1 MQKAITNYELRITN
15 LKSKIVNLKSQILL
29 LLTVYCS
36 LFTVFYGCASAKNNE
51 LPRALTDAADFNQ
64 KGVDEVAAGN
74 YERALVEF
82 QRALN
87 LNMGMDNQKG
97 MAVNFINI
105 GRLRLLMD
113 NFDDAKTM
121 FDSAI
126 RIGAG
131 LNDQFI
137 LSEGYASLGRYYYLA
152 GNDKDA
158 VDVLEKAVSIDR
170 KEGHRTV
177 SSRLNALGIVYKE
190 GGRIEEAEKAYNNAL
205 KAGKAYEMYADVA
218 DSFRGLGDIVAK
230 RGDYKKAMEL
240 YENALLSDKKAGSA
254 AGISAG
260 LFKLGVLSI
269 ENNGDSKTALGFFLR
284 AYAVDS
290 SRGDIKRT
298 LKDLNK
304 IIEIYEEI
312 GDKRSVETYLLKKE
326 MLLKKE
332 IPPEKGMA
340 GEK

>member
-1 MQKAITNYELRITN
+1 MQKAITNYELQITN

-51 LPRALTDAADFNQ
+51 LPRALTEAADF
-64 KGVDEVAAGN
+64 
-74 YERALVEF
+74 
-82 QRALN
+82 
-87 LNMGMDNQKG
+87 NQKG

-126 RIGAG
+126 KIGAG

-170 KEGHRTV
+170 KEGHRTI

-230 RGDYKKAMEL
+230 RGDYKRAMEL

-260 LFKLGVLSI
+260 LFKL
-269 ENNGDSKTALGFFLR
+269 
-284 AYAVDS
+284 
-290 SRGDIKRT
+290 
-298 LKDLNK
+298 
-304 IIEIYEEI
+304 
-312 GDKRSVETYLLKKE
+312 
-326 MLLKKE
+326 
-332 IPPEKGMA
+332 
-340 GEK
+340 

>member
-29 LLTVYCS
+29 LLTVYCL

-51 LPRALTDAADFNQ
+51 L
-64 KGVDEVAAGN
+64 
-74 YERALVEF
+74 

-113 NFDDAKTM
+113 NLDDAKTM

-190 GGRIEEAEKAYNNAL
+190 GGRIEEAEKAYNNA
-205 KAGKAYEMYADVA
+205 
-218 DSFRGLGDIVAK
+218 
-230 RGDYKKAMEL
+230 
-240 YENALLSDKKAGSA
+240 
-254 AGISAG
+254 
-260 LFKLGVLSI
+260 
-269 ENNGDSKTALGFFLR
+269 
-284 AYAVDS
+284 
-290 SRGDIKRT
+290 
-298 LKDLNK
+298 
-304 IIEIYEEI
+304 
-312 GDKRSVETYLLKKE
+312 
-326 MLLKKE
+326 
-332 IPPEKGMA
+332 
-340 GEK
+340 

>member
-1 MQKAITNYELRITN
+1 MEN
-15 LKSKIVNLKSQILL
+15 VNIRRATLLTSYSL
-29 LLTVYCS
+29 LLTVF
-36 LFTVFYGCASAKNNE
+36 LGCASAKDNE
-51 LPRALTDAADFNQ
+51 LPRALTEAADFNQ

-74 YERALVEF
+74 YDRALIAF

-105 GRLRLLMD
+105 GRLHILMD

-126 RIGAG
+126 KIGAG

-158 VDVLEKAVSIDR
+158 VDVLEKAVIIDR

-177 SSRLNALGIVYKE
+177 SSRLNALGIIYKE
-190 GGRIEEAEKAYNNAL
+190 GGRIEEAEKVYNNAL

-218 DSFRGLGDIVAK
+218 DSFRGLGDILAK
-230 RGDYKKAMEL
+230 RGDYKKAMAL
-240 YENALLSDKKAGSA
+240 YENALLSDKKAGNA
-254 AGISAG
+254 AGISVG

-269 ENNGDSKTALGFFLR
+269 ENNGDSKTALDFFLR
-284 AYAVDS
+284 AYTVDS

-312 GDKRSVETYLLKKE
+312 GDKRSVEAYLLKKE

-332 IPPEKGMA
+332 TPPEKGMA